1 MSRNIDWTELEEGAV
16 FDVPN
21 PGGSWGDRLGIW
33 QPTGTLYTLK
43 QGKIF
48 NLANLSSP
56 LTLHSANPN
65 YRWKGYSVR
74 QQVRVYDQA
83 EVPQD
88 RYIMSVS
95 QHINSCTGSDPEIF
109 VVRGKVRKS
118 LLPAFKYLP
127 KQEEQQKK
135 YSHIKPAFG
144 TIDSRLTAYS
154 YRDGFAAEC
163 YIHPVHCHGYLINY
177 LRDGLNSVI
186 KAARAFDRTA
196 QLTVK
201 NTFTIPAITM
211 NSAADEDI
219 ALGCMP
225 SLNAYGDN
233 PELPVAAR
241 DFRLRFAGGHVHFG
255 IAPLNDED
263 AAEMVRACD
272 VIAAIPA
279 VAMFA
284 SLDTPVRRQFYGRA
298 GEYRKPKHGLE
309 YRVLSNAW
317 LAAPEVAH
325 LVLNLV
331 RSGLK
336 VGKAGYRSYLDI
348 DEQAARDIVNFC
360 DVKAA
365 REYVTKHMSMFY
377 TLLAND
383 GVTRDANS
391 ERAFKMIVEG
401 GIEAVLPNF
410 EDVERNW
417 VLEGP
422 WSGES
427 NEMSATWR
435 ALCRRLPTK

>member
-1 MSRNIDWTELEEGAV
+1 MSRNIDWTELAEGAI
-16 FDVPN
+16 FDVPH
-21 PGGSWGDRLGIW
+21 PGAGWIHRLGFW
-33 QPTGTLYTLK
+33 QPTSTLFTLK

-48 NLANLSSP
+48 NFANLSSP
-56 LTLHSANPN
+56 LALHPTDP
-65 YRWKGYSVR
+65 GYCCRTDPVR
-74 QQVRVYDQA
+74 QQVQVYDPV
-83 EVPQD
+83 EVPRD

-95 QHINSCTGSDPEIF
+95 NRVNSCTGSDPEIF

-118 LLPAFKYLP
+118 LLPAFQYLP

-135 YSHIKPAFG
+135 YRNIKPAFG
-144 TIDSRLTAYS
+144 QIDSRLTAYS

-177 LRDGLNSVI
+177 LRDGLNSVL
-186 KAARAFDRTA
+186 KAARAFDQTA
-196 QLTVK
+196 QLTMK

-211 NSAADEDI
+211 DSAADEDI
-219 ALGCMP
+219 ALGCRP

-233 PELPVAAR
+233 PILPVAAR

-255 IAPLNDED
+255 IASLNDED

-336 VGKAGYRSYLDI
+336 VGKAGYRNCLDI

-365 REYVTKHMSMFY
+365 RKYVTKHLPMFY

-383 GVTRDANS
+383 GVTRDAAS
-391 ERAFKMIVEG
+391 ERAFKRIVEG
-401 GIEAVLPNF
+401 GIEAVLLNF

-417 VLEGP
+417 MLEGS
-422 WSGES
+422 WFGES
-427 NEMSATWR
+427 NGMSATWG
-435 ALCRRLPTK
+435 ALCRSLSTK